1 MRHARWRERSRL
13 VRWWRLTQTRKPETF
28 TEKVRYKM
36 LRDHRNLVVTFADKV
51 AVREYVGTTVGTGY
65 LPAVYATVDDPEQLL
80 TEALPRQFVVKPS
93 HGSGAVVVVSEAAD
107 RGARLPG
114 VEACWSYIH
123 VRPEHADRAQ
133 LVAIARY
140 WQEQLYGQGP
150 NREWAYGHVP
160 RRVFVE
166 ELLTNGHGV
175 VPDDYK
181 FFVFHGRCEFIQ
193 VDTGRFGR
201 RTQNFYRRPWTPLP
215 LSGGP
220 PRAEHPQPA
229 PACLDE
235 MIIVSE
241 KLAASTDF
249 VRVDLYVVDGR
260 VVFGEMTNYP
270 AGGESPFKP
279 QSFDREF
286 GRTWQVPRQ
295 YVD

>member
-107 RGARLPG
+107 QGARLPG

-241 KLAASTDF
+241 KLAAATDF
-249 VRVDLYVVDGR
+249 VRVDLYVVGGR

-270 AGGESPFKP
+270 AGGESPFQP

-295 YVD
+295 YVE

>member
-107 RGARLPG
+107 QGARLPG

-241 KLAASTDF
+241 KLAAATDF
-249 VRVDLYVVDGR
+249 VRVDLYVVGGR

-270 AGGESPFKP
+270 AGGESPFHP
-279 QSFDREF
+279 ASFDREF
-286 GRTWQVPRQ
+286 GRTWRVPKA

>member
-107 RGARLPG
+107 QGARLPG

-249 VRVDLYVVDGR
+249 VRVDLYVVGGR

-270 AGGESPFKP
+270 AGGESPFQP

>member
-107 RGARLPG
+107 QGARLPG

-133 LVAIARY
+133 LMAIARY

-241 KLAASTDF
+241 KLAAATDF
-249 VRVDLYVVDGR
+249 VRVDLYVVGGR

-270 AGGESPFKP
+270 AGGESPFQP

-295 YVD
+295 YNE

>member
-114 VEACWSYIH
+114 LEACWSYIH

-241 KLAASTDF
+241 KLAAATDF
-249 VRVDLYVVDGR
+249 VRVDLYVVGGR

-270 AGGESPFKP
+270 AGGESPFQP

>member
-270 AGGESPFKP
+270 AGGESPFQP

-295 YVD
+295 YVE

>member
-107 RGARLPG
+107 QGARLPG

-220 PRAEHPQPA
+220 PRAEHPQSA

-270 AGGESPFKP
+270 AGGESPFQP
-279 QSFDREF
+279 ESFDREF

-295 YVD
+295 YVE

>member
-13 VRWWRLTQTRKPETF
+13 VRWWRLAQTRNPETF

-36 LRDHRNLVVTFADKV
+36 LRDHRDLVVTFADKV
-51 AVREYVGTTVGTGY
+51 AVRELVGTTVGTGY
-65 LPAVYATVDDPEQLL
+65 LPAVYATVDDPERLL
-80 TEALPRQFVVKPS
+80 AVALPRQYVVKPS
-93 HGSGAVVVVSEAAD
+93 HGSGAVVVVSDAAD
-107 RGARLPG
+107 PDMRLPD

-123 VRPEHADRAQ
+123 VRPEHADRGQ
-133 LVAIARY
+133 LTAIARY
-140 WQEQLYGQGP
+140 WLQQLYGQGP

-160 RRVFVE
+160 RRVLIE
-166 ELLTNGHGV
+166 ELLMNDLGN

-201 RTQNFYRRPWTPLP
+201 RTQNFYRTTWTLLP

-220 PRAEHPQPA
+220 PPAEQPQAA

-235 MIIVSE
+235 MIIVAE

-260 VVFGEMTNYP
+260 VVFGELTNYP
-270 AGGESPFKP
+270 AGGESPFHP
-279 QSFDREF
+279 ESFDREF
-286 GRTWQVPRQ
+286 GRTWQVPKE

>member
-1 MRHARWRERSRL
+1 MRHARWRERSML
-13 VRWWRLTQTRKPETF
+13 VRWWRLTQTRKPGTF
-28 TEKVRYKM
+28 TEKVLYKM
-36 LRDHRNLVVTFADKV
+36 LRDHRELVVTFADKV
-51 AVREYVGTTVGTGY
+51 AVRDHVATTVGTGY
-65 LPAVYATVDDPEQLL
+65 LPTVYAIVDDPEQLL
-80 TEALPRQFVVKPS
+80 AEALPRQYVVKPS
-93 HGSGAVVVVSEAAD
+93 HGSGAVVVVSDAAD
-107 RGARLPG
+107 LGARLPG

-123 VRPEHADRAQ
+123 VRPEHADRGQ
-133 LVAIARY
+133 LTAIARY
-140 WQEQLYGQGP
+140 WVQQLYGQGP

-160 RRVFVE
+160 RRVIVE
-166 ELLTNGHGV
+166 ELLMNDLGN

-193 VDTGRFGR
+193 VDTGRFGK
-201 RTQNFYRRPWTPLP
+201 RTQNFYRRPWTLLP

-220 PRAEHPQPA
+220 PPAEHPQAA

-235 MIIVSE
+235 MIIVAE

-270 AGGESPFKP
+270 AGGESPFHP
-279 QSFDREF
+279 ESFDQEF
-286 GRTWQVPRQ
+286 GRTWRVPKA